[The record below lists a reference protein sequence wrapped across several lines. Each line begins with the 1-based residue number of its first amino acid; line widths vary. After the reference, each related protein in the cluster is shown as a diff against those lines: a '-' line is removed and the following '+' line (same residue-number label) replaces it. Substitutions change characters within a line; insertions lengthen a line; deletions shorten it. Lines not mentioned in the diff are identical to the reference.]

1 MSEPSSSD
9 RLEELMKQKAE
20 REKTRAAA
28 KAARAV
34 EELEL
39 EARFDSELGPRGSQF
54 EIVDS
59 GDLGE
64 GFLVVK
70 LGEEVLWKRFIASK
84 MTSDDANNLVR
95 PCVAYP
101 AKEKYDEITARRS
114 ALVTR
119 CANALATL
127 YGVQT
132 EVSAGKL

>member
-1 MSEPSSSD
+1 MTEPTASD
-9 RLEELMKQKAE
+9 RFEELLAQKAE
-20 REKTRAAA
+20 REKARAAA

-39 EARFDSELGPRGSQF
+39 ETRFDGELGPRGSQF
-54 EIVDS
+54 EIIDS

-70 LGEEVLWKRFIASK
+70 LGEEVLWKRFTASK
-84 MTSDDANNLVR
+84 MTSEDANQLVR
-95 PCVAYP
+95 PCIVYP
-101 AKEKYDEITARRS
+101 AKEKYDEITARRG
-114 ALVTR
+114 ALVNR